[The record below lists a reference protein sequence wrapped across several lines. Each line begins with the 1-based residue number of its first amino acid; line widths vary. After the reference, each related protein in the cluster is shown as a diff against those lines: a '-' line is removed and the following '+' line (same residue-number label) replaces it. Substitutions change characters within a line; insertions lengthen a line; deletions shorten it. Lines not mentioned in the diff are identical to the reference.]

1 MMGTERAAVEP
12 PGDVSRD
19 LRTTMT
25 VATQR
30 RTKWEARREAAKNVD
45 RGPGMISLSDEL
57 AELDRLEAQESKRS
71 CLRCGRVFDSAGPGN
86 RLCGAC
92 R

>member
-1 MMGTERAAVEP
+1 
-12 PGDVSRD
+12 
-19 LRTTMT
+19 MT
-25 VATQR
+25 QLAHQ

-45 RGPGMISLSDEL
+45 RGPGMISLTDEL
-57 AELDRLEAQESKRS
+57 AELERLEAQEGQRR
-71 CLRCGRVFDSAGPGN
+71 CLRCYRPFNSAGPGN

>member
-1 MMGTERAAVEP
+1 
-12 PGDVSRD
+12 
-19 LRTTMT
+19 
-25 VATQR
+25 
-30 RTKWEARREAAKNVD
+30 
-45 RGPGMISLSDEL
+45 MISLSDEL